1 MVDEK
6 MGTTVT
12 SRQLAIMLRAT
23 LAKDGRAGRALLE
36 WAEEHRS
43 VFWPALKPRARKS
56 AAKDGAKK
64 EGEDSKIS
72 WAKLATLVAD
82 MAEDPLP
89 ADLAEAVENIA
100 SVLNFEAQDRAVL
113 EAGLALSFHPRMAR
127 LGWALEMAHEDMVR
141 VAGMLAGADPVH
153 AGTMA
158 RNSLPVQ
165 LGLFEIDMASG
176 GGVAF
181 GVSWWFETLL
191 ARGGH
196 DPERLIE
203 ALAGKR
209 QESILNLADF
219 PAMQGDV
226 DFVARLLAGAVKAR
240 APGINVLLHGPPGVG
255 KTELARALAAHVDAA
270 LFAVGESDASG
281 TEPRRHERVAALLR
295 AQRALQRDERALL
308 LFDELEDLIGDA
320 NQVAGTGRYANRA
333 GSKIFVN
340 RMLETN
346 RVPVLWT
353 SNAIDNVDSAYL
365 RRMSFVLK
373 LDHPRGPERDRV
385 LARMA
390 AIEGCAVGDDLAT
403 LARQAPETPSVARAA
418 MRAARIAGA
427 AAGDDERVARSLV
440 GGLRGQAVRLTE
452 GGSAIDLS
460 LFESDPPIA
469 ALVEQL
475 TRTGAPLGFSVLL
488 SGPPGTG
495 KTQLAGEVAERLGRP
510 LVTRRASDLLSKWIG
525 ETEANIATAFR
536 DAAAEGSLLFF
547 DEADSLL
554 FDRQTARTSWEVTQ
568 VNELLTWLDRHPLPV
583 FAATNDQ
590 QRLDPAA
597 MRRFTFKL
605 ALLPLSSA
613 SAARAF
619 ERFFGCA
626 PPAGLARLNA
636 LTPGDFAVVA
646 RQVKVT
652 GPLPPEALLAR
663 LEAELAVKPGGMAT
677 IGF

>member
-1 MVDEK
+1 

-12 SRQLAIMLRAT
+12 SRQLAVMLRAT
-23 LAKDGRAGRALLE
+23 LTKDGRAGRALLE

-43 VFWPALKPRARKS
+43 VFWPALKLRAKDGV
-56 AAKDGAKK
+56 KDGAKDK
-64 EGEDSKIS
+64 GAKDGDKIS
-72 WAKLATLVAD
+72 WAKLATLAAD
-82 MAEDPLP
+82 MAEDPLT
-89 ADLAEAVENIA
+89 AELAEAVENIA
-100 SVLNFEAQDRAVL
+100 TVLNFGAQDRAVL
-113 EAGLALSFHPRMAR
+113 EAGLALSFHPRIAR
-127 LGWALEMAHEDMVR
+127 LSWALEMAHEDMAR

-153 AGTMA
+153 AGTMV
-158 RNSLPVQ
+158 RTSLPVQ
-165 LGLFEIDMASG
+165 LGLLEINMATG
-176 GGVAF
+176 GGVSF
-181 GVSWWFETLL
+181 DVSWWFETLL

-209 QESILNLADF
+209 QESALTLADF
-219 PAMQGDV
+219 PAMQGDL
-226 DFVARLLAGAVKAR
+226 DFVARLLAGAVEAR

-255 KTELARALAAHVDAA
+255 KTELARALAAHVGAA
-270 LFAVGESDASG
+270 LFAVGESDADG

-320 NQVAGTGRYANRA
+320 RQVEGSTRFANRA

-346 RVPVLWT
+346 RVPIIWT

-373 LDHPRGPERDRV
+373 LDHPRGVERDRV

-427 AAGDDERVARSLV
+427 TMGDDERVARSLV
-440 GGLRGQAVRLTE
+440 GGLRGAAVRLAE
-452 GGSAIDLS
+452 ANARIDLS
-460 LFESDPPIA
+460 LFESDPPVA
-469 ALVEQL
+469 GLVEQL
-475 TRTGAPLGFSVLL
+475 TRAGAPLAFSVLL
-488 SGPPGTG
+488 SGLPGTG
-495 KTQLAGEVAERLGRP
+495 KTQLAAEVAERLGRP
-510 LVTRRASDLLSKWIG
+510 LVTRRASDLLSAWVG
-525 ETEANIATAFR
+525 ETEAKIAAAFR
-536 DAAAEGSLLFF
+536 DAAADGSVLFF

-597 MRRFTFKL
+597 LRRFTFKL
-605 ALLPLSSA
+605 TLQPLSPA

-619 ERFFGCA
+619 ERFFDCA
-626 PPAGLARLNA
+626 APAGLARLNA

-652 GPLPPEALLAR
+652 GPIPPETLLAR

-677 IGF
+677 MGF

>member
-1 MVDEK
+1 

-12 SRQLAIMLRAT
+12 SRRLAIMLRAT
-23 LAKDGRAGRALLE
+23 LTKEGRAGRALLE

-43 VFWPALKPRARKS
+43 VFWPALKRC
-56 AAKDGAKK
+56 AKDK
-64 EGEDSKIS
+64 EERKIS
-72 WAKLATLVAD
+72 WAKLATLAAD

-89 ADLAEAVENIA
+89 AELAEAVENVA
-100 SVLNFEAQDRAVL
+100 TVLNFGAQDRAVL
-113 EAGLALSFHPRMAR
+113 EAGLALSFHPRIAR
-127 LGWALEMAHEDMVR
+127 LGWALEMAHEDMAR
-141 VAGMLAGADPVH
+141 VAGMLAGAEAVH
-153 AGTMA
+153 AGTMV
-158 RNSLPVQ
+158 RTSLPVQ

-181 GVSWWFETLL
+181 DVSWWFETLL

-209 QESILNLADF
+209 QQATLTLADF

-226 DFVARLLAGAVKAR
+226 DFAARLLAGAVETR
-240 APGINVLLHGPPGVG
+240 APGINILLHGPPGVG
-255 KTELARALAAHVDAA
+255 KTELARALAAHGGAA
-270 LFAVGESDASG
+270 LFAVGESDADG

-320 NQVAGTGRYANRA
+320 RQVEGSKRFANRA

-340 RMLETN
+340 RMLESN
-346 RVPVLWT
+346 SVPIIWT

-373 LDHPRGPERDRV
+373 LDHPRGAERDRV

-390 AIEGCAVGDDLAT
+390 SIEGCAVGEALAG

-427 AAGDDERVARSLV
+427 EAGDDARVARALV
-440 GGLRGQAVRLTE
+440 GGLRGAPVRPAE
-452 GGSAIDLS
+452 AAARIDLS
-460 LFESDPPIA
+460 LFESDPPVA
-469 ALVEQL
+469 GLVERL
-475 TRTGAPLGFSVLL
+475 TRPGAPPGFSVLL
-488 SGPPGTG
+488 AGPPGTG
-495 KTQLAGEVAERLGRP
+495 KTQLAAEVAERLGRP
-510 LVTRRASDLLSKWIG
+510 LATRRASDLLSAWVG
-525 ETEANIATAFR
+525 ETEANIAAAFR
-536 DAAAEGSLLFF
+536 DAAADGSVLFF

-554 FDRQTARTSWEVTQ
+554 FDRQTARASWEVTQ

-590 QRLDPAA
+590 RRLDPAA
-597 MRRFTFKL
+597 LRRFTFKL
-605 ALLPLSSA
+605 ALQPLSA
-613 SAARAF
+613 ATAARAF
-619 ERFFGCA
+619 ERFFACA
-626 PPAGLARLNA
+626 APAGLARLNA

-646 RQVKVT
+646 RQVRVT
-652 GPLPPEALLAR
+652 GPLSAEALLGR

>member
-1 MVDEK
+1 

-12 SRQLAIMLRAT
+12 SRQLAVMLRAT
-23 LAKDGRAGRALLE
+23 LTKDGRAGRALLE

-43 VFWPALKPRARKS
+43 VFWPALKLRAKDKG
-56 AAKDGAKK
+56 AKDGGAKD
-64 EGEDSKIS
+64 GDNKIS
-72 WAKLATLVAD
+72 WAKLATLAAD
-82 MAEDPLP
+82 MAEDPLT

-100 SVLNFEAQDRAVL
+100 TVLNFGAQDRAVL
-113 EAGLALSFHPRMAR
+113 EAGLALSFHPRIAR
-127 LGWALEMAHEDMVR
+127 LSWALEMAHEDMAR

-153 AGTMA
+153 AGTMV
-158 RNSLPVQ
+158 RTSLPVQ
-165 LGLFEIDMASG
+165 LGLFEIGMATG

-181 GVSWWFETLL
+181 DVSWWFETLL

-196 DPERLIE
+196 DPDRLIE

-209 QESILNLADF
+209 QESTLTLADF
-219 PAMQGDV
+219 PAMQGDL
-226 DFVARLLAGAVKAR
+226 DFVARLLAGAVEAS
-240 APGINVLLHGPPGVG
+240 APGINILLHGPPGVG
-255 KTELARALAAHVDAA
+255 KTELARALAAHVGAA
-270 LFAVGESDASG
+270 LFAVGESDADG

-295 AQRALQRDERALL
+295 AQRALQRDDRALL

-346 RVPVLWT
+346 SVPIIWT

-373 LDHPRGPERDRV
+373 LDHPRGVERDRV

-390 AIEGCAVGDDLAT
+390 AIEGCAVGDDLAS

-427 AAGDDERVARSLV
+427 NMGDDERVARSLV
-440 GGLRGQAVRLTE
+440 GGLRGTAVRLAEAT
-452 GGSAIDLS
+452 SRIDLS
-460 LFESDPPIA
+460 LFESDPPVA
-469 ALVEQL
+469 GLVEQL
-475 TRTGAPLGFSVLL
+475 TRAGAPLGFSVLL
-488 SGPPGTG
+488 AGLPGTG
-495 KTQLAGEVAERLGRP
+495 KTQLAAEVAERLGRP
-510 LVTRRASDLLSKWIG
+510 LVTRRASDLLSAWVG
-525 ETEANIATAFR
+525 ETEAKIAAAFR
-536 DAAAEGSLLFF
+536 DAAADGSVLFF

-597 MRRFTFKL
+597 LRRFTFKL
-605 ALLPLSSA
+605 TLQPLSPA

-626 PPAGLARLNA
+626 APIGLARLRA

-652 GPLPPEALLAR
+652 GPIPAEALLAR

>member
-1 MVDEK
+1 

-12 SRQLAIMLRAT
+12 SRRLAMMLRAT
-23 LAKDGRAGRALLE
+23 LTKEGRAGQALLA
-36 WAEEHRS
+36 WVEENRS
-43 VFWPALKPRARKS
+43 VFWPGPKPRARDG
-56 AAKDGAKK
+56 AAK
-64 EGEDSKIS
+64 EGGRKIS
-72 WAKLATLVAD
+72 WAKLAAMVGD

-89 ADLAEAVENIA
+89 PELAAAAGNIA
-100 SVLNFEAQDRAVL
+100 AVLSLGDQDRAVL
-113 EAGLALSFHPRMAR
+113 EAGLALSFHPRIAR
-127 LGWALEMAHEDMVR
+127 LRWALEMAHEDMAR
-141 VAGMLAGADPVH
+141 IAGMLAGADAVH
-153 AGTMA
+153 AGTVA
-158 RNSLPVQ
+158 RNSMAVQ
-165 LGLFEIDMASG
+165 LGLFEVDMSHG
-176 GGVAF
+176 GGVSF
-181 GVSWWFETLL
+181 GASWWFEGLL

-209 QESILNLADF
+209 QRAVLGLTDF

-226 DFVARLLAGAVKAR
+226 DFVARLLAGAAGTR
-240 APGINVLLHGPPGVG
+240 AQGINILLHGPPGVG
-255 KTELARALAAHVDAA
+255 KTELARALAAHVGAA
-270 LFAVGESDASG
+270 LFAVGEADSDG

-295 AQRALQRDERALL
+295 AQRALQSDERAIL

-320 NQVAGTGRYANRA
+320 NKVDGGTRFANRA

-346 RVPVLWT
+346 AVPVIWT

-365 RRMSFVLK
+365 RRMSFVLR
-373 LDHPRGPERDRV
+373 LDHPRGADRDRV

-390 AIEGCAVGDDLAT
+390 AMEDCAMGKHLSV
-403 LARQAPETPSVARAA
+403 LARQAPETPSVARVA

-427 AAGDDERVARSLV
+427 ADGDDERVARALIGS
-440 GGLRGQAVRLTE
+440 LRGQAVTLAEAAGRV
-452 GGSAIDLS
+452 DLS
-460 LFESDPPIA
+460 LFECDIGVA
-469 ALVEQL
+469 DLVDRI
-475 TRTGAPLGFSVLL
+475 TRPGAPAGFSVLL
-488 SGPPGTG
+488 AGPPGTG

-510 LVTRRASDLLSKWIG
+510 LATRRASDLLSKWIG
-525 ETEANIATAFR
+525 ETEANIAAAFR
-536 DAAAEGSLLFF
+536 DAAAEGSVLFF

-554 FDRQTARTSWEVTQ
+554 FDRRTARANWEVTQ

-590 QRLDPAA
+590 ARLDPAA
-597 MRRFTFKL
+597 LRRFTFKL
-605 ALLPLSSA
+605 ALQPLSVA
-613 SAARAF
+613 AAARAF

-626 PPAGLARLNA
+626 APTGLARLSG

-646 RQVKVT
+646 RQVRVT
-652 GPLPPEALLAR
+652 GPLPAGDLLAR

>member
-1 MVDEK
+1 

-12 SRQLAIMLRAT
+12 SRRLAMMLRAT
-23 LAKDGRAGRALLE
+23 LTKDGRAGQALLA
-36 WAEEHRS
+36 WVEEHKS
-43 VFWPALKPRARKS
+43 VFWPAPRPRARN
-56 AAKDGAKK
+56 GVPK
-64 EGEDSKIS
+64 EAGRKIS
-72 WAKLATLVAD
+72 WSKLSTMLAD

-89 ADLAEAVENIA
+89 PELAEAAENIGA
-100 SVLNFEAQDRAVL
+100 VLSLNDQDRAVL
-113 EAGLALSFHPRMAR
+113 EAGLALSFHPRIAR
-127 LGWALEMAHEDMVR
+127 LRWALEMAQEDMVR
-141 VAGMLAGADPVH
+141 IAGMLAGADAVH
-153 AGTMA
+153 AGTVA
-158 RNSLPVQ
+158 RNSMAVQ
-165 LGLFEIDMASG
+165 LGLFEVEMAHG
-176 GGVAF
+176 GGVSFDA
-181 GVSWWFETLL
+181 SWWFESLL

-209 QESILNLADF
+209 QVSTLSLGDF
-219 PAMQGDV
+219 PAMRGDV
-226 DFVARLLAGAVKAR
+226 DFVARLLAGAVETR

-255 KTELARALAAHVDAA
+255 KTELARALAAHVGAA
-270 LFAVGESDASG
+270 LFAVGEADSDG

-320 NQVAGTGRYANRA
+320 KPVDGGKRFANRA

-346 RVPVLWT
+346 GVPIIWT

-373 LDHPRGPERDRV
+373 LDHPRGSERDRV

-390 AIEGCAVGDDLAT
+390 AMEDCAIGEDLNV
-403 LARQAPETPSVARAA
+403 LARQAPETPSVARVA

-427 AAGDDERVARSLV
+427 ASGDDERVARALV
-440 GGLRGQAVRLTE
+440 GSLRGQAVTLAE
-452 GGSAIDLS
+452 ASGKVDLS
-460 LFESDPPIA
+460 LFECDTPIA
-469 ALVEQL
+469 GLVERL
-475 TRTGAPLGFSVLL
+475 TRPGAALAFSVLL
-488 SGPPGTG
+488 AGPPGTG
-495 KTQLAGEVAERLGRP
+495 KTQLVGDVAERLGRP
-510 LVTRRASDLLSKWIG
+510 LATRRASDLLSKWVG
-525 ETEANIATAFR
+525 ETEANIAAAFR
-536 DAAAEGSLLFF
+536 EAAAEGSVLFF

-554 FDRQTARTSWEVTQ
+554 FDRKTARVSWEVTQ

-590 QRLDPAA
+590 ARLDPAA
-597 MRRFTFKL
+597 LRRFTFKL
-605 ALLPLSSA
+605 ALQPLSAA

-626 PPAGLARLNA
+626 APAGLARLSA

-646 RQVKVT
+646 RQLKVT
-652 GPLPPEALLAR
+652 GPLLAGELIAR

>member
-1 MVDEK
+1 

-12 SRQLAIMLRAT
+12 SRRLAMMLRAT
-23 LAKDGRAGRALLE
+23 LTKDGRAGQALLA
-36 WAEEHRS
+36 WVEEHKS
-43 VFWPALKPRARKS
+43 VFWPAPRPRARN
-56 AAKDGAKK
+56 GVPK
-64 EGEDSKIS
+64 EAGRKIS
-72 WAKLATLVAD
+72 WAKLSTMLAD
-82 MAEDPLP
+82 MAEDPLTP
-89 ADLAEAVENIA
+89 ELAEAAENIGA
-100 SVLNFEAQDRAVL
+100 VLSLSDQDRAVL
-113 EAGLALSFHPRMAR
+113 EAGLALSFHPRIAR
-127 LGWALEMAHEDMVR
+127 LRWALEMAQEDMVR
-141 VAGMLAGADPVH
+141 IAGMLAGADAVH
-153 AGTMA
+153 AGTVA
-158 RNSLPVQ
+158 RNSMAVQ
-165 LGLFEIDMASG
+165 LGLFEVEMAH
-176 GGVAF
+176 GGVSFDA
-181 GVSWWFETLL
+181 SWWFESLL

-209 QESILNLADF
+209 QVSTLSLGDF
-219 PAMQGDV
+219 PAMRGDV
-226 DFVARLLAGAVKAR
+226 DFVARLLAGAVETR

-255 KTELARALAAHVDAA
+255 KTELARALAAHVGAA
-270 LFAVGESDASG
+270 LFAVGEADSDG

-320 NQVAGTGRYANRA
+320 KPVDGGKRFANRA

-346 RVPVLWT
+346 GVPVIWT

-373 LDHPRGPERDRV
+373 LDHPRGSERDRV

-390 AIEGCAVGDDLAT
+390 AMEDCAIGEDLNV
-403 LARQAPETPSVARAA
+403 LARQAPETPSVARVA

-427 AAGDDERVARSLV
+427 ASGDDERVARALV
-440 GGLRGQAVRLTE
+440 GSLRGQAVTLAE
-452 GGSAIDLS
+452 ASGKVDLS
-460 LFESDPPIA
+460 LFECDTPIA
-469 ALVEQL
+469 GLVERL
-475 TRTGAPLGFSVLL
+475 TRPGAALAFSVLL
-488 SGPPGTG
+488 AGPPGTG
-495 KTQLAGEVAERLGRP
+495 KTQLAGDVAERLGRP
-510 LVTRRASDLLSKWIG
+510 LATRRASDLLSKWVG
-525 ETEANIATAFR
+525 ETEANIAGAFR
-536 DAAAEGSLLFF
+536 EAAAEGSVLFF

-554 FDRQTARTSWEVTQ
+554 FDRKTARVSWEVTQ

-590 QRLDPAA
+590 ARLDPAA
-597 MRRFTFKL
+597 LRRFTFKL
-605 ALLPLSSA
+605 ALQPLSAA

-626 PPAGLARLNA
+626 APAGLARLSA

-646 RQVKVT
+646 RQLKVT
-652 GPLPPEALLAR
+652 GPLLAGELIAR